1 LAEVRHESVLLE
13 EVLKFLK
20 VRPGGLYVDGTVGL
34 AGHSEAIL
42 KASAPEGFLYGFE
55 WDEASY
61 ELALKRLAPYEG
73 RFRIFRLNFAEAP
86 KVLKEEKVFADG
98 MVLDLGLSS
107 FLLEASGRGFSFL
120 KDEPLDMRMNG
131 RLKISAKDLVNRLSY
146 SQLVELLHRYGE
158 EPAAPKIAKA
168 IVEVRRKKP
177 LETSLELANLV
188 ERVVKRRRPG
198 QHPAT
203 LTFQAL
209 RIAVNREL
217 ENLRTF
223 LTQAPEV
230 LKPGGRLV
238 VLSFHSLEDRIVK
251 RAFRE
256 DPRLKVVTK
265 KPLRPSPEEVKR
277 NPRARSARMRVAERC
292 DQ

>member
-13 EVLKFLK
+13 EVLEFLK

-86 KVLKEEKVFADG
+86 KVLKKEKVLADG
-98 MVLDLGLSS
+98 IVLDLGLSS

-209 RIAVNREL
+209 RIAVNQEL

>member
-1 LAEVRHESVLLE
+1 MAEVRHESVLLE

-86 KVLKEEKVFADG
+86 KVLKEEKVLADG

-146 SQLVELLHRYGE
+146 SQLVELLRRYGE

-203 LTFQAL
+203 LTFQAF

>member
-1 LAEVRHESVLLE
+1 MAEVRHESVLLE
-13 EVLKFLK
+13 EVLEFLK

-86 KVLKEEKVFADG
+86 KVLKKEKVLADG
-98 MVLDLGLSS
+98 IVLDLGLSS

-209 RIAVNREL
+209 RIAVNQEL